1 MEHRLAQCARVGDN
15 KETMNEAQ
23 ARTIAVTGGS
33 GLIGSH
39 LLKRLREDGSSLR
52 VLTRTPQPEASGTQY
67 ILGDLGDAASLRNLV
82 KGATVVVHLAG
93 IAHTS
98 LPTKESRLRARA
110 INVGGTQRLL
120 EAAGDAGAGRVI
132 VTSSAHVYA
141 GQSGIGLNESS
152 PTLGDSAYAEMKLAV
167 EAAATDAWSNGLD
180 VVVIRPC
187 ITYGPGVRFN
197 LASLMKAIR
206 GGYYFHAGSVDPVR
220 SFLSVDAAAAAII
233 HLFSTKDASRTYNIA
248 DREPVHLVEWA
259 NGLADRMRVQR
270 PHTLPMGV
278 LRATALLLSPA
289 VAMGFPAP
297 LSTESLNKLTTSFS
311 LDVSALARTGFLWPS
326 TTDEILYQTV
336 QASKQ

>member
-1 MEHRLAQCARVGDN
+1 MN
-15 KETMNEAQ
+15 KVQE
-23 ARTIAVTGGS
+23 RTIAVTGGS

-39 LLKRLREDGSSLR
+39 LLRRLREDGSSLK
-52 VLTRTPQPEASGTQY
+52 VLTRTPQPEAPGTQY
-67 ILGDLGDAASLRNLV
+67 IFGDLGDAASLRNLV

-98 LPTKESRLRARA
+98 LTTEQSRLRARA

-120 EAAGDAGAGRVI
+120 EAAGNAGTERVI

-152 PTLGDSAYAEMKLAV
+152 PTLGDSVYAEMKLAA
-167 EAAATDAWSNGLD
+167 EDAASDARSNGLD
-180 VVVIRPC
+180 VVVVRPC
-187 ITYGPGVRFN
+187 IVYGPGVRFN

-206 GGYYFHAGSVDPVR
+206 RGYYFHVGGVDPVR
-220 SFLSVDAAAAAII
+220 SLLSADAAAAAIV
-233 HLFSTKDASRTYNIA
+233 HLFSSKDASHTYNIA
-248 DREPVHLVEWA
+248 DRESVHLVEWV
-259 NGLADRMRVQR
+259 NGLADRMRVRR
-270 PHTLPMGV
+270 PRTLPIGI
-278 LRATALLLSPA
+278 LRATAQLFSPA

-326 TTDEILYQTV
+326 TTNEILDQMVQT
-336 QASKQ
+336 SKQ